1 MREGSR
7 LMSTPIYRNEEAWRA
22 HMMIRHSAI
31 RHSTDQLSAT
41 IVGALVVYLISTYSV
56 PVALGLAACWMALAL
71 WVVRRDHLRRRQML
85 ERLNSDPELD
95 L

>member
-1 MREGSR
+1 
-7 LMSTPIYRNEEAWRA
+7 MSTPIYKNEEAWRA

-31 RHSTDQLSAT
+31 RHSTDELSAT
-41 IVGALVVYLISTYSV
+41 IVGVLLVYLISTYSV
-56 PVALGLAACWMALAL
+56 PVALGIAVCWMAWEL
-71 WVVRRDHLRRRQML
+71 WVVRRDHLRRSQML